1 MIYKYN
7 SIIGNIYISAD
18 DNNLLGLSYNIR
30 NTPSQYRQNDIIRL
44 TVEQLNEYFLGK
56 RKIFNL
62 PINIQG
68 TEFQKTVWKE
78 LNKIPYGETRT
89 YKEIA
94 QFIGKENAQRAVGNA
109 NNKNPIA
116 IIIPCHRVI
125 GSNGTLTGYAGGINK
140 KKFLLNLEKNFTK
153 GIFFNLPAIIL

>member
-140 KKFLLNLEKNFTK
+140 KKFLLNLEKKFYQ
-153 GIFFNLPAIIL
+153 G

>member
-153 GIFFNLPAIIL
+153 GNLL